1 MTGLSTRPKWI
12 AAIAVLLIAA
22 WLRVADLATLPPG
35 MSDDESI
42 SALDAFH
49 LTQTG
54 RFPFYEDFGRP
65 EPLYIFIEAIFLIG
79 RCGARVVAR
88 VLRLRGGTASRR
100 RSGRLAQ
107 KVMTD
112 GN

>member
-1 MTGLSTRPKWI
+1 MRATLVGVNTHTKWLG
-12 AAIAVLLIAA
+12 AVVVLLIAA

-54 RFPFYEDFGRP
+54 RFPFY
-65 EPLYIFIEAIFLIG
+65 
-79 RCGARVVAR
+79 
-88 VLRLRGGTASRR
+88 
-100 RSGRLAQ
+100 
-107 KVMTD
+107 
-112 GN
+112 